1 MRARLRS
8 SQKLRRVRVVPVEA
22 LPYSGRLVSP
32 TVKPP
37 PVHRPSTTTQRIV
50 LAARGDSVEQGPP
63 RRGTDGLREDLAR
76 QLTLMAHRS
85 TPYRRL
91 VPQIVQ
97 LIDDPQ
103 HGPAVLASMQR
114 AWRNREFRAF
124 YERPLL
130 LFAAMRSDALGDGA
144 SHPLHAALRDS
155 TPDADAITEASVRSA
170 LDASRTGLWTT
181 LGLRR
186 VQTNDTSRGLAW
198 LWPAAIAG
206 CSDGAR
212 PLLLVDVGCSAG
224 LNLTAD
230 ALPHLWTKASGGPL
244 GMVVRPQVVGRFGLD
259 ERPLDVSR
267 ADDARWLHAC
277 VWPGETQRLK
287 RLDAAI
293 AAFRAAGDR
302 RERVDVARR
311 HAAAT
316 PSLVR
321 TATAGVPDN
330 TLVIVYQTMMSG
342 YLDAESRRSFEDG
355 LHHLVVS
362 SAPGSVLWVDL
373 DVTGP
378 STSPRPAEL
387 WVHARSGEQR
397 VSFLIGTMG
406 YHPSEIGVRDD
417 AVRDLAALL
426 RSSP

>member
-1 MRARLRS
+1 MPRIA
-8 SQKLRRVRVVPVEA
+8 VPGSE
-22 LPYSGRLVSP
+22 SP
-32 TVKPP
+32 RTESAE
-37 PVHRPSTTTQRIV
+37 H
-50 LAARGDSVEQGPP
+50 GPA
-63 RRGTDGLREDLAR
+63 RRGTDGLKDDLAR

-85 TPYRRL
+85 TPYKRL
-91 VPQIVQ
+91 VPQIAQ
-97 LIDDPQ
+97 LIEDPE
-103 HGPAVLASMQR
+103 HGPAVMASMQR
-114 AWRNREFRAF
+114 AWKNREFRAF

-130 LFAAMRSDALGDGA
+130 LFAALRSDAMGDGP

-155 TPDADAITEASVRSA
+155 APDADVITEAAVRSA

-212 PLLLVDVGCSAG
+212 PVLLVDVGCSAG

-230 ALPHLWTKASGGPL
+230 ALPPIWTKAAGVPID
-244 GMVVRPQVVGRFGLD
+244 VVARPQVVGRIGID

-277 VWPGETQRLK
+277 IWPGETNRLQRLQV
-287 RLDAAI
+287 AI
-293 AAFRAAGDR
+293 TAFSEARQRG
-302 RERVDVARR
+302 ERVEIQRR
-311 HAAAT
+311 HAVGT
-316 PSLVR
+316 HGTVR
-321 TATAGVPDN
+321 TAAASAPAN
-330 TLVIVYQTMMSG
+330 TLTIVYQTMMSG

-355 LHHLVVS
+355 LHQLVVS
-362 SAPGSVLWVDL
+362 SAPGSLLWVDL
-373 DVTGP
+373 EVTGP

-387 WVHARSGEQR
+387 WVHARSGHRR

-406 YHPSEIGVRDD
+406 YHPTEVSVRED
-417 AVRDLAALL
+417 AVRDLAAVL